1 MILGPTGA
9 TGPTGDCGPDCV
21 SGVCLASGTGATGV
35 CGGTGTTGPTGAQG
49 AVSIGFGYCGPNSLS
64 PTGGTFNPEFYE
76 YAGVT
81 GITSEYRLLLFL
93 GTASTGGGF
102 TLEVPSPDVGMNIQN
117 GVVADI
123 RGETGATG
131 QTGPVKIVNLGGI
144 SILHGNTF
152 TYDGSKDWEAG
163 DPLLHNQVTFKTL
176 ESEGD
181 IHIHGSNDHTLHI
194 GGLSANAADGVNMG
208 LTGELLYQSGIT
220 YGDGATDTFWNAS
233 AWPVPSN
240 ASAYHE
246 ALTARLIDH
255 REIIKRHGH
264 HDGYTAYPIGFES
277 DLDGGVNTQLSLKD
291 GNIQKIYCGPTTGQ
305 IFMPIDDPITP
316 YGSYGDGT
324 DPTVETGVTHD
335 IVQHLTLIL
344 HDAGNHRNIDPDSPY
359 SGVINYDYEIFGEYG
374 DHGDPSNASE
384 KFPIF
389 PEANQYGTWKET
401 KFTKSDINNEDYG
414 SVDILHFIR
423 KPITD
428 TEFRWYA
435 LNPVIGFKENTEYT
449 YNEDNIGA
457 CCHDSYFEDGNG
469 CRDYITAKECDAL
482 EGSKFFTETLCKD
495 TGCIGND
502 GACCT
507 MNGCIQTTE
516 KECEEFFGYF
526 VNDASCDDTSWSCN
540 NYPCDC
546 PSPPLGA
553 CCFSYEGAPCVD
565 CIQLTERQCSYLG
578 NKDESYSTTF
588 KGVNTVCG
596 TNSCGS
602 NTCTEWGSCCHMDS
616 ECNARTICSYCNED
630 TCTALGSIWRG
641 YDVKHCNQ
649 EGVPDTQEKWIG
661 CYCLSGNVFC
671 EYANSFEEIQRA
683 VGDGNASGKP
693 ECQNIVRWN
702 PSSLTEEYSYPD
714 GWIPCFGTEV
724 IDGIIYSNPSASETM
739 CEQCDECNCAEQ
751 AQNKP
756 LGRCCFDFNVPVGN
770 QMLNCLTNYD
780 EESCYALGGT
790 DWEEGGSCP
799 GTCAAVVDEE
809 CIVCDETRVCC
820 LGGLCRLVLSEE
832 ECENAGGTFYEEY
845 AACEQVD
852 CCIDT
857 TGACC
862 FPDGC
867 EEVGPQTCAGAGGI
881 FQGIASRCT
890 DPSIEC
896 CIDDSQE
903 DLPGACCCEYNTDCV
918 ENLTSGECAL
928 KQQTGMYGLCEHYPG
943 LACDE
948 SGCPTNVCSQCPV
961 GDDRVSWHIFVSS
974 RDSFF
979 DETDGVPQSKVWGKN
994 DYNSTQDLSST
1005 DAYFGPALTRK
1016 SDGYWNTYGWWSY
1029 SGNNAWDLIE
1039 DGTTNHTWND
1049 NPYTNTYAL
1058 RNGNNDGCDAPEDL
1072 REIVTDNAWRE
1083 GVPAHDDDQIFDY
1096 PSERGL
1102 VVHSH
1107 MLEDTIWQD
1116 DLEDKLRGHHGNDNS
1131 YGVELY
1137 NLLSP
1142 EYKTDNNFDEVNYRE
1157 LLEATFFNPYV
1168 PSIDEF
1174 AYLIYQMTTN
1184 AFLAE
1189 SMSSYDFSGDYWTSS
1204 APDFADMDNLNGTV
1218 YGGVPDQ
1225 DYAGPFEN
1233 ADPSNPV
1240 IEYYYNAFTQTGIGS
1255 GQSPTIKRKRRDSVN
1270 KVRRFVRVMETPGR
1284 DIRPDIKF
1292 IQDPDAPAE
1301 EYRPYKLTDMQPG
1314 SIVKIPSGMQ
1324 YAYGPELIYVGLFTP
1339 GCSKIMEGLQGGNA
1353 YCSTPLPSGP
1363 CCTCET
1369 CYENPNSYVCLHQE
1383 STGDPVDKYWPWE
1396 SYWRAEGADDSA
1408 WNKDISENTT
1418 GYMWKGSTFDNEGMY
1433 WGFKDNDEW
1442 NLCPIT
1448 CDAKIQNDI
1457 ISGTNPIQP
1466 ALACNNDPDT
1476 LDNLHVGSLNTFTY
1490 FDNLLPTGACCGGE
1504 NACEDKKKCNCD
1516 GNFRANILCAG
1527 GDPPDNNCVDDPI
1540 GACCVDDSEQCIDT
1554 TQSDCDDFEGVFH
1567 IGQVCTDDP
1576 CDFDPPVQ
1584 TGACCLNGEC
1594 SETTSDDCL
1603 SIGGY
1608 FTEDQTCENSG
1619 GTITCIG
1626 ACCDLDVPDDTYH
1639 ACLETDYQYC
1649 MLYAGEW
1656 QGDGSNC
1663 ADANCETGGDPAAAC
1678 CIDGNCSVLTQQA
1691 CADAGGQWYEAN
1703 SNCGAVDCPG
1713 NDYATFSCCDDND
1726 DGVNDYWALR
1736 CPNDD
1741 CWGCK
1746 SGNPETHPYPG
1757 VDKFQW
1763 GFAGAGANLINDP
1776 VPTQSGI
1783 RRKDNGEEVNK
1794 FKLRK
1799 ATGNQIENGC
1809 PCTEKINLNY
1819 CYNNPNDDINC
1830 KPECCEWNSV
1840 DATINDWNGN
1850 NNYAETNFPNINWPF
1865 SEVVRRNPF
1874 SGTPYIEPDGDTNST
1889 DVLNCGWTLYSTINP
1904 SIQYDWPGA
1913 PLLDDIGYGGWDP
1926 VTEYAGEQPC
1936 PPSVSGEPFI
1946 SDSQKFISGTGFNIF
1961 SYTCTPW
1968 EGILSAGANWWDTGW
1983 WDGDSWDIPEQ
1994 SSNNTGYSHGAEGI
2008 NPSYARK
2015 FKFLFETFDEQD
2027 HIQLLQ
2033 LPWPKGAKDENEAW
2047 SRVRC
2052 YLDSL
2057 KNAICKS
2064 DPNDFIDDAN
2074 PHLWLSGWDT
2084 DLDGSLVQ
2092 SNDAERFLGYAASPH
2107 WVLYDSGCVNTH
2119 TTAPSSPATRIY
2131 NPGVYSLC
2139 VPYNYPA
2146 CPLRIDQKQVQDH
2159 VRGVGLRVAAGGEW
2173 KEEKNFRLEEGY
2185 GPGGQ
2190 GPLPPIVVNFNDCNL
2205 TDNLK
2210 TTDKWWARV
2219 SECSG
2224 RSCLLESFGSST
2236 TPHETST
2243 VGVTS
2248 KASST
2253 CEIYKKV
2260 LDEYGVTESGEN
2272 AVCSNEAEWQRESC
2286 ADDLDSSGNIKGIC
2300 VGSSGNTTYASAKDC
2315 PNGNTWIYDNVS
2327 TRINN
2332 SLCSCD
2338 CTDCLYP
2345 DSGDGTVNERDKEKY
2360 SLQDGSCCISL
2371 GAKGWPGVVNEVVS
2385 LPWDNINTDTE
2396 YYSWLDQYDDG
2407 VHELKATDLVGWLC
2421 GWNSIAHEYAKN
2433 PAVSNSDTGCWKSTY
2448 KYCLDSQTCPALFD
2462 GSYDWTLNDPS
2473 GECWS
2478 PENVNADFCTG
2489 EFITSNLGMNLSV
2502 PLNCE
2507 GCQLGAISSF
2517 DSAQPSKSLDGS
2529 QGNTVT
2535 RRNLRGIPKKDTSCF
2550 GTYNPTPLGACC
2562 GVDANGDAECKG
2574 QISEYDCNGLGGT
2587 WYYNQTCEDG
2597 GDVNC
2602 AEQGTCCSYD
2612 SNTSEDIIILA
2623 DISSN
2628 MTNPDDNQQ
2637 CFLDNPNGSG
2647 NNAMQSIVP
2656 VLQNMFTRASS
2667 NGDSYNMSIF
2677 SYWGP
2682 TSTVPEGPF
2691 FEEVSDFQNDFT
2703 ATNTSLEQLYVS
2715 DKNGQQI
2722 EDALA
2727 QVKTKF
2733 AESQNPEN
2741 GKTLIMVGNG
2751 HDVNWNV
2758 PSDPTFTILTEMA
2771 AAGIKVYSIAIP
2783 GVPAN
2788 GNSEYCVII
2797 DAWLQMHNMTQ
2808 AGTENVDWGDTDH
2821 KMYIVKTPEDLDY
2834 VEDQIFR
2841 KLHTSNC
2848 SNTYEENCTGVDRYT
2863 HGNNCSDTFPENPCE
2878 AD

>member
-35 CGGTGTTGPTGAQG
+35 CGGTGATGPTGAQG
-49 AVSIGFGYCGPNSLS
+49 VVSIGFGYCGPNSLS

-81 GITSEYRLLLFL
+81 GITSEHRLLLFL

-102 TLEVPSPDVGMNIQN
+102 TLEVPSPNVGMNIQD

-144 SILHGNTF
+144 SILHGNDF
-152 TYDGSKDWEAG
+152 TYDGSKDWETG

-194 GGLSANAADGVNMG
+194 GGLSANAADGVNVG

-220 YGDGATDTFWNAS
+220 YADGATDTFWNAS
-233 AWPVPSN
+233 DWPVPSN

-246 ALTARLIDH
+246 ALTVRLTDH

-277 DLDGGVNTQLSLKD
+277 DDTAGVNTQLSLKD

-305 IFMPIDDPITP
+305 IFMPIDDIVTP

-335 IVQHLTLIL
+335 IVQHLTLVL
-344 HDAGNHRNIDPDSPY
+344 HNAGNHRNIDPDSPY
-359 SGVINYDYEIFGEYG
+359 STVINYDYEIFGEYG
-374 DHGDPSNASE
+374 DHPNPENASE

-389 PEANQYGTWKET
+389 PEVNQYGSWKET
-401 KFTKSDINNEDYG
+401 KFTKSDINNQDYG
-414 SVDILHFIR
+414 SVDIVHFIR

-435 LNPVIGFKENTEYT
+435 LNPVMGFKENTEYT

-457 CCHDSYFEDGNG
+457 CCHDSYFEGGNG

-482 EGSKFFTETLCKD
+482 EGSRFFMETLCKD
-495 TGCIGND
+495 TGCVGND

-516 KECEEFFGYF
+516 KECEDFFGYF
-526 VNDASCDDTSWSCN
+526 VNDADCDDTTWSCN
-540 NYPCDC
+540 NYPCEC
-546 PSPPLGA
+546 PTPPLGA

-565 CIQLTERQCSYLG
+565 CIQLTERQCSNLG

-588 KGVNTVCG
+588 KGINTVCG

-616 ECNARTICSYCNED
+616 ECNAKTICSYCNEE

-641 YDVKHCNQ
+641 YEVKHCNQ

-661 CYCLSGNVFC
+661 CYCLNGNVFC

-683 VGDGNASGKP
+683 VGDGNSSGKP

-724 IDGIIYSNPSASETM
+724 IDGIVYSNPSASETM
-739 CEQCDECNCAEQ
+739 CEQCDECNCAAQ
-751 AQNKP
+751 TQNKP

-799 GTCAAVVDEE
+799 GTCEAVVDEE

-862 FPDGC
+862 FSDGC

-881 FQGIASRCT
+881 FQGVSSRCS

-896 CIDDSQE
+896 CIDESLVDV
-903 DLPGACCCEYNTDCV
+903 LGACCCEYNTDCE
-918 ENLTSGECAL
+918 ENLTSGQCAL
-928 KQQTGMYGLCEHYPG
+928 KQETGLYGACEHYSG

-948 SGCPTNVCSQCPV
+948 SGCPTNVCSECPV
-961 GDDRVSWHIFVSS
+961 GDDRISWHLFVSS
-974 RDSFF
+974 QDSFYDI
-979 DETDGVPQSKVWGKN
+979 DEGGGVSKIWGKN
-994 DYNSTQDLSST
+994 DYNSEAGLNT
-1005 DAYFGPALTRK
+1005 DDKYFGPALTRK

-1039 DGTTNHTWND
+1039 DGITNHTWND

-1058 RNGNNDGCDAPEDL
+1058 RNGNNDGCDAVDSGL
-1072 REIVTDNAWRE
+1072 KGIVTENAWKE
-1083 GVPAHDDDQIFDY
+1083 GVSDSIDETVDY

-1102 VVHSH
+1102 VIHSH
-1107 MLEDTIWQD
+1107 MLEDTIWED
-1116 DLEDKLRGHHGNDNS
+1116 DNGDKLKGHHGDDTS
-1131 YGVELY
+1131 YGVGLY
-1137 NLLSP
+1137 NRLSP
-1142 EYKTDNNFDEVNYRE
+1142 EYKTNNNFDEVNYRE

-1168 PSIDEF
+1168 PSVDEF

-1184 AFLAE
+1184 TFLAE
-1189 SMSSYDFSGDYWTSS
+1189 SMSNYDFSGDYWTSS
-1204 APDFADMDNLNGTV
+1204 APDYADMDNQNGNV

-1225 DYAGPFEN
+1225 DYAGPFETAGGN
-1233 ADPSNPV
+1233 NPQV

-1255 GQSPTIKRKRRDSVN
+1255 GQSPTIKRKARDSIN
-1270 KVRRFVRVMETPGR
+1270 KLRKFVRVMETSGR
-1284 DIRPDIKF
+1284 DVRPDIKF
-1292 IQDPDAPAE
+1292 IQDPDAPE
-1301 EYRPYKLTDMQPG
+1301 GENRPYKMTDMQPG
-1314 SIVKIPSGMQ
+1314 SIVKIPSEMHH
-1324 YAYGPELIYVGLFTP
+1324 AYGPELIYVGLFTP

-1369 CYENPNSYVCLHQE
+1369 CYESPNSYVCLHNE
-1383 STGDPVDKYWPWE
+1383 TSGGPVDKYWPWE
-1396 SYWRAEGADDSA
+1396 SYWRAEGADDSV

-1433 WGFKDNDEW
+1433 WGDKDTNEW

-1457 ISGTNPIQP
+1457 IGGTNPIQP
-1466 ALACNNDPDT
+1466 ALACNNDPDN
-1476 LDNLHVGSLNTFTY
+1476 LDNLHVDSLNTFTY
-1490 FDNLLPTGACCGGE
+1490 FNHLLPTGACCGE
-1504 NACEDKKKCNCD
+1504 NCEDKKKCNCN
-1516 GNFRANILCAG
+1516 GNFIPNILCAG
-1527 GDPPDNNCVDDPI
+1527 NEGTDNTCLDEPL
-1540 GACCVDDSEQCIDT
+1540 GACCIVSGSQTFCEDFTETECAGYNDGGDT
-1554 TQSDCDDFEGVFH
+1554 SSVFH
-1567 IGQVCTDDP
+1567 PGQLCVDEP
-1576 CDFDPPVQ
+1576 CDFDPPVE
-1584 TGACCLNGEC
+1584 TGACCNNGLC
-1594 SETTSDDCL
+1594 SQTSSVDCDGHFTPDETC
-1603 SIGGY
+1603 
-1608 FTEDQTCENSG
+1608 NN
-1619 GTITCIG
+1619 ITCIG
-1626 ACCDLDVPDDTYH
+1626 ACCGENIVDG
-1639 ACLETDYQYC
+1639 CQETNFQDCINQS
-1649 MLYAGEW
+1649 GTW
-1656 QGDGSNC
+1656 QGDGTL
-1663 ADANCETGGDPAAAC
+1663 CEVVCPPDDDTGGDPVGAC
-1678 CIDGNCSVLTQQA
+1678 CINGNCSPQTESN
-1691 CADAGGQWYEAN
+1691 CANAGGQWYEEN
-1703 SNCGAVDCPG
+1703 SDCGDVTCPG
-1713 NDYATFSCCDDND
+1713 NEYDTFSCCDDNN

-1736 CPNDD
+1736 CPNND

-1746 SGNPETHPYPG
+1746 SESPTHPYPG

-1763 GFAGAGANLINDP
+1763 GFAGAGADIVNDP
-1776 VPTQSGI
+1776 IPTQLGI
-1783 RRKDNGEEVNK
+1783 RKNDSTGDEVDK
-1794 FKLRK
+1794 FDTLY
-1799 ATGNQIENGC
+1799 GC
-1809 PCTEKINLNY
+1809 PCNEGYDLRY
-1819 CYNNPNDDINC
+1819 CNDNRNDDENC
-1830 KPECCEWNSV
+1830 SIECCEWHSV
-1840 DATINDWNGN
+1840 DAERNDWNGN
-1850 NNYAETNFPNINWPF
+1850 NNYAENNFPNPINWPF
-1865 SEVVRRNPF
+1865 AEIVRRNPF
-1874 SGTPYIEPDGDTNST
+1874 SATSYVEADGEDDSS
-1889 DVLNCGWTLYSTINP
+1889 VLGGWAASG
-1904 SIQYDWPGA
+1904 DWPGF
-1913 PLLDDIGYGGWDP
+1913 DNDYKEYGNWDA
-1926 VTEYAGEQPC
+1926 TT
-1936 PPSVSGEPFI
+1936 PSWNDAE
-1946 SDSQKFISGTGFNIF
+1946 DRQKFVTGTGFNAL
-1961 SYTCTPW
+1961 SYCCTPYK
-1968 EGILSAGANWWDTGW
+1968 ELLSTGGGGGLPGGGNNWWDGA
-1983 WDGDSWDIPEQ
+1983 SWDIDDQ
-1994 SSNNTGYSHGAEGI
+1994 TGSNKKAI

-2057 KNAICKS
+2057 KNAVCKS
-2064 DPNDFIDDAN
+2064 DPIDFIDDTN

-2092 SNDAERFLGYAASPH
+2092 SNDAERLLGYAASPH
-2107 WVLYDSGCVNTH
+2107 WVLYDSGCVNTN
-2119 TTAPSSPATRIY
+2119 TDAPNNPPNTDVKEIY
-2131 NPGVYSLC
+2131 PGIYSLC
-2139 VPYNYPA
+2139 VPYNYTG
-2146 CPLRIDQKQVQDH
+2146 CPLRIDQRQVQDH
-2159 VRGVGLRVAAGGEW
+2159 VRGVGLRSAANNNWED
-2173 KEEKNFRLEEGY
+2173 EKNFRLEEGY

-2205 TDNLK
+2205 SDNLK

-2224 RSCLLESFGSST
+2224 RSCLLESFGSTT

-2260 LDEYGVTESGEN
+2260 LDEFNVTPESGEN
-2272 AVCSNEAEWQRESC
+2272 AVCSNEANWQRESC
-2286 ADDLDSSGNIKGIC
+2286 ADDLDSTGNIKGIC
-2300 VGSSGNTTYASAKDC
+2300 IGANGNTTYASAKDC

-2338 CTDCLYP
+2338 CNDCLYP
-2345 DSGDGTVNERDKEKY
+2345 DNGDGTVNEREKEKY
-2360 SLQDGSCCISL
+2360 SLQNGSCCVCL
-2371 GAKGWPGVVNEVVS
+2371 GAKGWPGVVNEKVS
-2385 LPWDNINTDTE
+2385 LPWDNINTDEE
-2396 YYSWLDQYDDG
+2396 YYTWLDQYDDG
-2407 VHELKATDLVGWLC
+2407 IHDLKATDLVGWLC
-2421 GWNSIAHEYAKN
+2421 GWNSIAHIYATH
-2433 PAVSNSDTGCWKSTY
+2433 PAVSDTDTGCWRSTF

-2462 GSYDWTLNDPS
+2462 TTYDWTLNDPN

-2478 PENVNADFCTG
+2478 PDNVGADFCVG
-2489 EFITSNLGMNLSV
+2489 EFITSDLGMNLSI

-2517 DSAQPSKSLDGS
+2517 DSTEPSKSLDKL

-2535 RRNLRGIPKKDTSCF
+2535 RRNLRGIPKKDTTCF
-2550 GTYNPTPLGACC
+2550 GTYNPTPEGACC
-2562 GVDANGDAECKG
+2562 VDGLCQG
-2574 QISEYDCNGLGGT
+2574 QKSEYDCNGLGGT
-2587 WYYNQTCEDG
+2587 WYYNQTCEEG
-2597 GDVNC
+2597 GNVDC
-2602 AEQGTCCSYD
+2602 SRQGTCCSYTP
-2612 SNTSEDIIILA
+2612 NPGEDVIVLVDVSRTMNA
-2623 DISSN
+2623 
-2628 MTNPDDNQQ
+2628 TPDDNT
-2637 CFLDNPNGSG
+2637 CFQDNPNGT
-2647 NNAMQSIVP
+2647 NTNAMTSAIT
-2656 VLQNMFTRASS
+2656 LLENMFNRSKS
-2667 NGDSYNMSIF
+2667 NGDDFNMSVF
-2677 SYWGP
+2677 SYWGQTTADP
-2682 TSTVPEGPF
+2682 DGPF
-2691 FEEVSDFQNDFT
+2691 FYEELDWQTDFDQTISSFQNFRNYDTGGRNIEF
-2703 ATNTSLEQLYVS
+2703 ALEAVR
-2715 DKNGQQI
+2715 DKFNEG
-2722 EDALA
+2722 DP
-2727 QVKTKF
+2727 TH
-2733 AESQNPEN
+2733 N
-2741 GKTLIMVGNG
+2741 KTLIVVGAG
-2751 HDVNWNV
+2751 DDGNWNT
-2758 PSDPTFTILTEMA
+2758 PTDPTFDILDDMA
-2771 AAGIKVYSIAIP
+2771 ASGIKLYQVAIP
-2783 GVPAN
+2783 GVPLN
-2788 GNSEYCVII
+2788 NIDYCVII
-2797 DAWLQMHNMTQ
+2797 DASLQMHNATGG
-2808 AGTENVDWGDTDH
+2808 GTAFVDWGNTDH
-2821 KMYIVKTPEDLDY
+2821 KLYIATTPEDLDY
-2834 VEDQIFR
+2834 AEDQIFR
-2841 KLHTSNC
+2841 KLHS
-2848 SNTYEENCTGVDRYT
+2848 SS
-2863 HGNNCSDTFPENPCE
+2863 CSDTYGEACSYPDAYSQGTSCADSFPTNTFCNP
-2878 AD
+2878 DD